1 MSCLG
6 FKKKSKIENQKS
18 KIGSLELFCRFQPKP
33 TPRRAERGKMNRFFT
48 ILFLVSI
55 FVSGVFAQTATP
67 SPTPQIRETVTVSSG
82 TSQDETEISKTVYLI
97 DAKQLRE
104 RSEFSFA
111 DSVRTV
117 PGLRVQ
123 QIGGFGRI
131 VTIKTRGLRNSDTA
145 ILIDGMRFRDASA
158 INGDATSFLSDFTHT
173 NAFRL
178 EVLRGTGSSLYGT
191 NAGGGAIDI
200 QSQTP
205 RKGFHGGLTTAF
217 GSLGQKRI
225 RGNISDGFDK
235 FGYTLGISRTI
246 FSEGIDKDDDANNA
260 NFNGRI
266 DYNPTSKTFLSGRF
280 FVSDAFV
287 KLNSSPD
294 TFGTLPLITS
304 IISAQ
309 KGTNFVVDANDPDNF
324 QKSQIF
330 NGQFRFTQVFT
341 DGLFFSANYQGSKTK
356 RRNVNGV
363 LGVGFQSASNSTFE
377 GLINTFETK
386 LDWRT
391 KRNNLTVGYEYET
404 EKYGNDGFSSNVN
417 ATFFARAKQ
426 NSNTFFVQDLLNFL
440 DGKLQFSGSFR
451 TQFFSLKNPTFS
463 RNNPPYSNLTLTSPP
478 NSYTF
483 DGSASYFVSKT
494 NTKFRFH
501 AGNGYRV
508 PSLYERFGTF
518 YSSFSQSFTALGD
531 PNLTPEKTFAFDG
544 GIEQSFADNRAKVVA
559 IYFYTKLNDIVG
571 FANVAPSIGTTTR
584 PFGGYFNTKGGVSRG
599 AEFSGDF
606 KITNTTTLFTSYT
619 YTNSDQL
626 TPQVAGSRI
635 TRTLGVPDH
644 QFSFVATQYIGKR
657 FFVNADFV
665 ASSEYLAPIFSNS
678 IFQTRIYSFKGN
690 RKADVTA
697 SYEIPSFNE
706 KLKWRLFGTVENLF
720 AYEYFENGFQTA
732 GRTGKVGLS
741 LNF

>member
-1 MSCLG
+1 
-6 FKKKSKIENQKS
+6 
-18 KIGSLELFCRFQPKP
+18 
-33 TPRRAERGKMNRFFT
+33 MNRFFT
-48 ILFLVSI
+48 TLFLY
-55 FVSGVFAQTATP
+55 FAVVACVYSQAATTP
-67 SPTPQIRETVTVSSG
+67 TPTPTPQIRETVTVSAG
-82 TSQDETEISKTVYLI
+82 TSQTETEISKTVNLI

-104 RSEFSFA
+104 RSEYSLG
-111 DSVRTV
+111 DSLRTI

-123 QIGGFGRI
+123 QTGGFGR
-131 VTIKTRGLRNSDTA
+131 VLTIKSRGLRNSDTA
-145 ILIDGMRFRDASA
+145 LLIDGMRFRDAGA
-158 INGDATSFLSDFTHT
+158 ITGDASSFLSDFTHT

-178 EVLRGTGSSLYGT
+178 EVLRGSGSSLYGT
-191 NAGGGAIDI
+191 NAIGGAIDI

-225 RGNISDGFDK
+225 RGNVSDGFDK

-260 NFNGRI
+260 NSNGRI
-266 DYNPTSKTFLSGRF
+266 DYNPTNKTYLSGRF
-280 FVSDAFV
+280 FVSDAYV

-294 TFGTLPLITS
+294 TLGLNLPAITS

-309 KGTNFVVDANDPDNF
+309 KGINFVVDANDPDNF

-330 NGQFRFTQVFT
+330 NGQFRFMQVFN
-341 DGLFFSANYQGSKTK
+341 DNLFFSANYQGSKTK

-363 LGVGFQSASNSTFE
+363 LGVGFQSTSNSIFE
-377 GLINTFETK
+377 GIINTLETK

-391 KRNNLTVGYEYET
+391 KRNNLTIGYEFET
-404 EKYGNDGFSSNVN
+404 EKYGNEGFSANIN
-417 ATFFARAKQ
+417 AAFFAKAKQ
-426 NSNTFFVQDLLNFL
+426 RSNTVFVQDLVNFL
-440 DGKLQFSGSFR
+440 DGRLQFSGSFR
-451 TQFFSLKNPTFS
+451 SQFFSLKNPTFS
-463 RNNPPYSNLTLTSPP
+463 RNNPPYGSLNLSNPP
-478 NSYTF
+478 TSYTF

-531 PNLTPEKTFAFDG
+531 PNLAPEKTFAFDG
-544 GIEQSFADNRAKVVA
+544 GIEQNFADNRTKLVA
-559 IYFYTKLNDIVG
+559 TYFYTKLNDIVG
-571 FANVAPSIGTTTR
+571 FANLAPSIGTTTR

-606 KITNTTTLFTSYT
+606 RITNTTSLFTSYT

-626 TPQVAGSRI
+626 NPQVANSRI
-635 TRTLGVPDH
+635 TRTLGVPSH
-644 QFSFVATQYIGKR
+644 QFSLVASQYIGKR
-657 FFVNADFV
+657 FFVNLDFV

-690 RKADVTA
+690 RKADATA

-706 KLKWRLFGTVENLF
+706 KLKWRFFGTVENLF

-732 GRTGKVGLS
+732 GRTGKIGLS
-741 LNF
+741 LSF

>member
-1 MSCLG
+1 M
-6 FKKKSKIENQKS
+6 
-18 KIGSLELFCRFQPKP
+18 
-33 TPRRAERGKMNRFFT
+33 
-48 ILFLVSI
+48 
-55 FVSGVFAQTATP
+55 FAQTATP
-67 SPTPQIRETVTVSSG
+67 SPTPQIKETVTVSSG
-82 TSQDETEISKTVYLI
+82 TSQTETEISKTVYLI

-123 QIGGFGRI
+123 QIGGFGRL

-145 ILIDGMRFRDASA
+145 ILIDGMRFRDAGA
-158 INGDATSFLSDFTHT
+158 ITGDASSFISDFTHT

-178 EVLRGTGSSLYGT
+178 EVLRGSGSSLYGT
-191 NAGGGAIDI
+191 NAIGGAIDI
-200 QSQTP
+200 QSQAP

-280 FVSDAFV
+280 FISDAFV

-324 QKSQIF
+324 QKSKVF
-330 NGQFRFTQVFT
+330 NGQFRLTQVFT
-341 DGLFFSANYQGSKTK
+341 DNLFFSVNYQGSKTK

-363 LGVGFQSASNSTFE
+363 LGVGFQSSSNSVFE
-377 GLINTFETK
+377 GLINTLETK
-386 LDWRT
+386 LDWKT
-391 KRNNLTVGYEYET
+391 KRNNLTFGYEYET
-404 EKYGNDGFSSNVN
+404 ERYLNEGFSANVN
-417 ATFFARAKQ
+417 AAFFARARQ
-426 NSNTFFVQDLLNFL
+426 NSNTFFAQNLVNFL

-451 TQFFSLKNPTFS
+451 GQFFSLKAPTFS
-463 RNNPPYSNLTLTSPP
+463 RNNPPYSNLTLTNPP

-483 DGSASYFVSKT
+483 DGSASYFVEKT

-531 PNLTPEKTFAFDG
+531 PNLAPEKTFAFDG

-559 IYFYTKLNDIVG
+559 TYFYTKLNDIVG
-571 FANVAPSIGTTTR
+571 FANTAPSIGTTAR

-606 KITNTTTLFTSYT
+606 KITNTTSLFTSYT

-626 TPQVAGSRI
+626 NPQVAGSRI

-665 ASSEYLAPIFSNS
+665 ASSDYLAPIFSGS

-706 KLKWRLFGTVENLF
+706 KLKWRFFGTIENLF

-741 LNF
+741 LSF